1 VIDPQGVEGFEQQ
14 ITVRNLVAIFL
25 LIVSAFGAV
34 GGAAIGY
41 GLDGIVPDRRLLALL
56 AAFFAVALVIVFRR
70 VLGRS
75 YPPLRI
81 KFPLVGWLTICFS
94 TLIGGLAG
102 HDLTQLF
109 GLTRGIVTG
118 FTSGTLAS
126 ISMAMLMIVYF
137 YEHPEKG
144 VEF

>member
-1 VIDPQGVEGFEQQ
+1 
-14 ITVRNLVAIFL
+14 
-25 LIVSAFGAV
+25 VSAFGAV

-41 GLDGIVPDRRLLALL
+41 GLDGIVPDKRLLALL
-56 AAFFAVALVIVFRR
+56 AAFFAVAVIIVFRR

-81 KFPLVGWLTICFS
+81 TFPFVGWLNICFS

-102 HDLTQLF
+102 HDLTQSF
-109 GLTRGIVTG
+109 GLATGIVTG
-118 FTSGTLAS
+118 FTSGILAS
-126 ISMAMLMIVYF
+126 ISMAMFMIIYF

>member
-1 VIDPQGVEGFEQQ
+1 
-14 ITVRNLVAIFL
+14 L
-25 LIVSAFGAV
+25 SAFGAV
-34 GGAAIGY
+34 VGAAIGY
-41 GLDGIVPDRRLLALL
+41 GLDGVVPERRLLALF
-56 AAFFAVALVIVFRR
+56 AAFSAVALVIVFRG

-81 KFPLVGWLTICFS
+81 KFPLVGWLNVCFS

-118 FTSGTLAS
+118 FASGTLAS
-126 ISMAMLMIVYF
+126 ISMAMLMIIYF